1 MTNLPIDT
9 FKLPVM
15 LTALRLPSFQKHWQE
30 IAEQADKEAWPAA
43 RFLAVL
49 AEYEMAEWTCHSFV
63 PVPCSVFMQLFV
75 QKPVGFS
82 SLMLSGDDV
91 GCKTQ

>member
-1 MTNLPIDT
+1 MTNAPIDT

-15 LTALRLPSFQKHWQE
+15 LTALRLPSFQKHLQE

-49 AEYEMAEWTCHSFV
+49 LCAVLCITLSVVVALC
-63 PVPCSVFMQLFV
+63 PVLFSAC
-75 QKPVGFS
+75 QNADPKQNGR
-82 SLMLSGDDV
+82 
-91 GCKTQ
+91 K